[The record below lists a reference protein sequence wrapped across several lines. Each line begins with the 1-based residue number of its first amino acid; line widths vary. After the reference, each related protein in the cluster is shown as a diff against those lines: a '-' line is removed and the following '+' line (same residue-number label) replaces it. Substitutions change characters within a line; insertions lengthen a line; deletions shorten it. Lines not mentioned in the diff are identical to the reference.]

1 MYYPD
6 KKRGR
11 SGKLVFTPVKEVA
24 VENDIPVYT
33 PARVKDAEFV
43 EQLRKIPCDVI
54 VVVAFGQ
61 ILSKE
66 ILDYP
71 KFGCINVH
79 ASLLPRWRGA
89 APMQWA
95 ILEGDEKTGVTTMQ
109 MAEGL
114 DTGDMLL
121 KAETVIE
128 KEDTAETIHD
138 RLSEMGKDLLLE
150 TLEKVEKGE
159 IVPQKQ
165 DDSLSCYAAK
175 HWEILTAWSN
185 YLAEVGMDPENQL
198 CTEDFA
204 GHLAHNANLSAK
216 AIMAIAGYGRLAEM
230 LNKPEE
236 AKKFTEMAKRM
247 AIEWE
252 RRADDGDHYRLAFD
266 MPGTWS
272 QKYNFVWDKVLGFNI
287 LPDRIMK
294 KEVAFYLKT
303 QNKYGLPLDNRF
315 TWGKTDDTV
324 WSATMADSEGDFQE
338 LIRPIWKY
346 VNETPSRVPLGDWYE
361 TLNADYINFR
371 ARSVVGGV
379 FMKSLDHYL
388 RNKRK

>member
-1 MYYPD
+1 MP
-6 KKRGR
+6 
-11 SGKLVFTPVKEVA
+11 
-24 VENDIPVYT
+24 I
-33 PARVKDAEFV
+33 
-43 EQLRKIPCDVI
+43 
-54 VVVAFGQ
+54 
-61 ILSKE
+61 
-66 ILDYP
+66 
-71 KFGCINVH
+71 
-79 ASLLPRWRGA
+79 
-89 APMQWA
+89 
-95 ILEGDEKTGVTTMQ
+95 
-109 MAEGL
+109 
-114 DTGDMLL
+114 
-121 KAETVIE
+121 
-128 KEDTAETIHD
+128 
-138 RLSEMGKDLLLE
+138 
-150 TLEKVEKGE
+150 
-159 IVPQKQ
+159 
-165 DDSLSCYAAK
+165 
-175 HWEILTAWSN
+175 
-185 YLAEVGMDPENQL
+185 
-198 CTEDFA
+198 
-204 GHLAHNANLSAK
+204 LSAK

-272 QKYNFVWDKVLGFNI
+272 QKYNFVWDKVLGLNI

-346 VNETPSRVPLGDWYE
+346 VNETSSRVPLGDWYE

>member
-1 MYYPD
+1 M
-6 KKRGR
+6 
-11 SGKLVFTPVKEVA
+11 
-24 VENDIPVYT
+24 
-33 PARVKDAEFV
+33 
-43 EQLRKIPCDVI
+43 I

-165 DDSLSCYAAK
+165 DDSLSCYAKMLKKDMGKIDMNWDAAK
-175 HWEILTAWSN
+175 VERYIRGMNSWPSAYTTFRGKTLKLWRANVLPWNTGHKPGMVVDVLKNSFIVQTGDGCLEL
-185 YLAEVGMDPENQL
+185 LEVQL
-198 CTEDFA
+198 E
-204 GHLAHNANLSAK
+204 GK
-216 AIMAIAGYGRLAEM
+216 
-230 LNKPEE
+230 
-236 AKKFTEMAKRM
+236 KRM
-247 AIEWE
+247 DAGSFLRGVKIEK
-252 RRADDGDHYRLAFD
+252 GDCLC
-266 MPGTWS
+266 
-272 QKYNFVWDKVLGFNI
+272 
-287 LPDRIMK
+287 
-294 KEVAFYLKT
+294 
-303 QNKYGLPLDNRF
+303 
-315 TWGKTDDTV
+315 
-324 WSATMADSEGDFQE
+324 
-338 LIRPIWKY
+338 
-346 VNETPSRVPLGDWYE
+346 
-361 TLNADYINFR
+361 
-371 ARSVVGGV
+371 
-379 FMKSLDHYL
+379 
-388 RNKRK
+388 

>member
-1 MYYPD
+1 MNVIFMGTPDFSVPVLEGLIASKEHTVTAVVTQPD
-6 KKRGR
+6 KARGR

-159 IVPQKQ
+159 IVPQKPC
-165 DDSLSCYAAK
+165 LRPC
-175 HWEILTAWSN
+175 
-185 YLAEVGMDPENQL
+185 
-198 CTEDFA
+198 A
-204 GHLAHNANLSAK
+204 G
-216 AIMAIAGYGRLAEM
+216 
-230 LNKPEE
+230 
-236 AKKFTEMAKRM
+236 
-247 AIEWE
+247 
-252 RRADDGDHYRLAFD
+252 
-266 MPGTWS
+266 
-272 QKYNFVWDKVLGFNI
+272 
-287 LPDRIMK
+287 
-294 KEVAFYLKT
+294 
-303 QNKYGLPLDNRF
+303 
-315 TWGKTDDTV
+315 
-324 WSATMADSEGDFQE
+324 
-338 LIRPIWKY
+338 
-346 VNETPSRVPLGDWYE
+346 
-361 TLNADYINFR
+361 
-371 ARSVVGGV
+371 
-379 FMKSLDHYL
+379 
-388 RNKRK
+388 